1 MESDQLEN
9 LATADRILTL
19 AREGLIDSKALIRS
33 LELAGVIPRR
43 KAWARFL
50 DIGLLA
56 IGFTFLIG
64 GILFFIAYNWADMHR
79 SLKFGLIGFILFG
92 LVTFVSL
99 RKLDGLPAKISLTGA
114 AFVVGVLLAVIS
126 QGYQT
131 GGADPYRLFFGWAG
145 LITGWVIISSFT
157 PLWVLFILIVNLGIV
172 LYWDQA
178 LTGPDI
184 FMFVLLFGINSIS
197 LLAWELGQRSGIDWL
212 KSRWT
217 PRLFASA
224 ASAVLVISTVQF
236 IAELNYQRREANL
249 IFAPLLFAGFMGLIM
264 YYYSRRKLDL
274 FILTVGGFSIIAV
287 ITSFL
292 ILYWDLTH
300 GGGLL
305 IIGLAIIL
313 QAGFA
318 VNWLRRVEASWSDG

>member
-1 MESDQLEN
+1 M
-9 LATADRILTL
+9 
-19 AREGLIDSKALIRS
+19 
-33 LELAGVIPRR
+33 
-43 KAWARFL
+43 
-50 DIGLLA
+50 
-56 IGFTFLIG
+56 
-64 GILFFIAYNWADMHR
+64 
-79 SLKFGLIGFILFG
+79 
-92 LVTFVSL
+92 
-99 RKLDGLPAKISLTGA
+99 
-114 AFVVGVLLAVIS
+114 
-126 QGYQT
+126 
-131 GGADPYRLFFGWAG
+131 
-145 LITGWVIISSFT
+145 
-157 PLWVLFILIVNLGIV
+157 NLGIV